1 MYYVY
6 EGLDF
11 SGKSTLATK
20 HAKRIKAKLVAE
32 PFTGSKALKLL
43 KEKLVSNTLTKDQ
56 EIAGYAEARVEAFK
70 QVIQPFLKHSRDV
83 ISDRNVV
90 SSMVYQSDE
99 HVGMEEVL
107 DINRKLLRTYG
118 FNVLPDVV
126 YFIDIEHE
134 TFLERLEAAKAN
146 GRAVDNKDL
155 MFQDKEIFEQYR
167 TKYKKAL
174 KILQTQ
180 HKVVVHILTAEQAT
194 LQHVLNLELK
204 EAA

>member
-1 MYYVY
+1 MYGVY

-11 SGKSTLATK
+11 AGKSILAAK
-20 HAKRIKAKLVAE
+20 HAEHLNAKLVAE

-70 QVIQPFLKHSRDV
+70 QVIHPFLSHGRDV

-99 HVGMEEVL
+99 HVSMEEVL
-107 DINRKLLRTYG
+107 DVNRKLLRTYG
-118 FNVLPDVV
+118 FNVMPDVI

-134 TFLERLEAAKAN
+134 TFLERLEGAKTN
-146 GRAVDNKDL
+146 GRAIDNKDR
-155 MFQDKEIFEQYR
+155 MFMDKAIFEQYR
-167 TKYKKAL
+167 AKYKKAL
-174 KILQTQ
+174 RIMETK
-180 HKVVVHILTAEQAT
+180 HNVPVYILTPETANLE
-194 LQHVLNLELK
+194 HVLNCSNIT
-204 EAA
+204 A